1 MFYLI
6 TASSVTY
13 SIVEGNTDNAFLIEA
28 KTGKIRVN
36 GQLDYENITNVS
48 FEQFYYNSNFMT
60 FKNVCIC
67 RNVTLTCKS

>member
-48 FEQFYYNSNFMT
+48 CEQFYYNSNFIT
-60 FKNVCIC
+60 FKNV
-67 RNVTLTCKS
+67 